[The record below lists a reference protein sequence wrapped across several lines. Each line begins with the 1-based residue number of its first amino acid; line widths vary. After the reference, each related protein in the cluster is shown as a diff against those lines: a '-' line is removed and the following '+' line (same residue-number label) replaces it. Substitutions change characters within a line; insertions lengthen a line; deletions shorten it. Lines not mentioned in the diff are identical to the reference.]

1 MYSKSPKIFNFLLLS
16 FLLCFIQI
24 SLCEVESNDK
34 RFSPS
39 SHNNIEKRA
48 LSAEVVFQY
57 TFGGIALG
65 LFGLFLLLCFGI
77 SFCLNRKAMSGVIL
91 SIPWTLLD
99 FILDALFVKNQGK
112 DVPSL
117 YVPSIIF
124 LIGPVIV
131 NIVLSLMIIINEKKK
146 GSTEFR
152 RWFYDNSSFAA
163 TAAVLAGADM
173 STLKLLYSEIFR
185 MKKFNAPFSDD
196 SKTMILWG
204 CVISSIIADIP
215 QFVIQI
221 LYKREVEGDYT
232 LIPFLKLI
240 TISVKLPIAIIGR
253 VFEALKDRRKP
264 DKRRNNDNDNN
275 NDNNNNDV
283 EK

>member
-1 MYSKSPKIFNFLLLS
+1 
-16 FLLCFIQI
+16 
-24 SLCEVESNDK
+24 
-34 RFSPS
+34 
-39 SHNNIEKRA
+39 
-48 LSAEVVFQY
+48 
-57 TFGGIALG
+57 
-65 LFGLFLLLCFGI
+65 
-77 SFCLNRKAMSGVIL
+77 MSGVIL

-215 QFVIQI
+215 QFVIQVC
-221 LYKREVEGDYT
+221 K
-232 LIPFLKLI
+232 K
-240 TISVKLPIAIIGR
+240 
-253 VFEALKDRRKP
+253 
-264 DKRRNNDNDNN
+264 
-275 NDNNNNDV
+275 
-283 EK
+283 